1 MPYCVRP
8 QVGVYAFW
16 KIVLRVQQLC
26 AGELGQFAH
35 AVFGDPVLVVG
46 VAATETESLATCKAR
61 LFKIVIGKNAVITM
75 VMLDPYIV

>member
-1 MPYCVRP
+1 MSCDCIGPIVFSHEQHALGRI
-8 QVGVYAFW
+8 A
-16 KIVLRVQQLC
+16 KISDTPLD
-26 AGELGQFAH
+26 
-35 AVFGDPVLVVG
+35 DPVLVVG